1 MKQLTLI
8 LISSLILAACGS
20 VSTSKTGGKVADFSN
35 DSTTNPT
42 GQITPVT
49 DSITQTPVT
58 YSQTWKLNQEF
69 KVQYKTF
76 NPDGIGNATIK
87 AVSFK
92 EISAIEELKPDQGK
106 KLYLLELTVS
116 GNAKNKGEPST
127 FNQIGTHPSPQ
138 FVLVDKAKNFAYVEE
153 TSFSDAYTLS
163 KNLFEL
169 SKLTLDGSQSVTTA
183 IVFQIDA
190 SLKPDLAF
198 RFVNTDNKVEFYD
211 ITE

>member
-1 MKQLTLI
+1 MKHFTL
-8 LISSLILAACGS
+8 LLLAALFLSSCGAKPGS
-20 VSTSKTGGKVADFSN
+20 PGGKVVDFSN
-35 DSTTNPT
+35 DSDTKSTDV
-42 GQITPVT
+42 ITPIVN
-49 DSITQTPVT
+49 SLPQSPVS

-69 KVQYKTF
+69 KIRYKTF
-76 NPDGIGNATIK
+76 DPDGIGNAAFK

-106 KLYLLELTVS
+106 KLYLLELAVQ
-116 GNAKNKGEPST
+116 GNSTNKGDPSA

-138 FVLVDKAKNFAYVEE
+138 FVLVDKAKNFAHVEE

-163 KNLFEL
+163 KKLFEL
-169 SKLTLDGSQSVTTA
+169 SKLTLDGGQTVTTA

-190 SLKPDLAF
+190 NLKPDLAF
-198 RFVNTDNKVEFYD
+198 RFVNGDNKVEFYD

>member
-1 MKQLTLI
+1 MKQLLLI
-8 LISSLILAACGS
+8 LVSSLILTACGL
-20 VSTSKTGGKVADFSN
+20 VSKGGVGGKVADFSS
-35 DSTTNPT
+35 DSETPAA
-42 GQITPVT
+42 GQITPYAE
-49 DSITQTPVT
+49 SIPQTTVT
-58 YSQTWKLNQEF
+58 YSQTWKINQEF

-87 AVSFK
+87 AISFK

-106 KLYLLELTVS
+106 KLYLLELAVS
-116 GNAKNKGEPST
+116 GNAKNKGEPSA

-163 KNLFEL
+163 KKLFEL
-169 SKLTLDGSQSVTTA
+169 SKLTLDGGQSVTTA
-183 IVFQIDA
+183 VVYQIDA
-190 SLKPDLAF
+190 NIKPSLAF

-211 ITE
+211 ISY